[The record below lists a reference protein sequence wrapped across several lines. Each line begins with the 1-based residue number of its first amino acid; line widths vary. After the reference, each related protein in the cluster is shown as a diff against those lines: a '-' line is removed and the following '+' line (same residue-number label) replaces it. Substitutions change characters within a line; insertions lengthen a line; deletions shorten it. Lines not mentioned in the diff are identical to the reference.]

1 LIPPWR
7 LTTETTPAE
16 IAGLDSL
23 IFGAAGDS
31 HESWA
36 NEMANGAAK
45 IIVARHNGAAIGFV
59 SFFRAGDD
67 IEVRKIG
74 VLAAWRRHGVA
85 KNLLNEAIAVM
96 PVTRCLID
104 VSAANTD
111 AIAFYAK
118 SGFREMAR
126 RRNYYANG
134 SEAIVMEFIK

>member
-1 LIPPWR
+1 MIPPWR

-16 IAGLDSL
+16 IAALDSL
-23 IFGAAGDS
+23 IFGAAADA

-36 NEMANGAAK
+36 SELANDAAK
-45 IIVARHNGAAIGFV
+45 VIIAGHNDTPIGFI

-74 VLAAWRRHGVA
+74 VLTAWRRHGVA
-85 KNLLNEAIAVM
+85 KNLLDEALTAV
-96 PVTRCLID
+96 PVKRCLID
-104 VSAANTD
+104 VSAVNHE

-118 SGFREMAR
+118 AGFRELAR
-126 RRNYYANG
+126 RRNYYADG